1 MRIRPWHVLIL
12 IVLLSVAAVWVDLP
26 DRTLDPFGW
35 KRNITVRQGLDL
47 QGGIQIV
54 LEARPPAG
62 VTVTQEVL
70 QGVRDTIERR
80 VNGLGVSEPVIQ
92 TRGNNQILVELPGF
106 QDPERAVRVL
116 QRTALLEIIDTKGEF
131 LPVGTIVNTTAG
143 PATEATTSATP
154 SPTAEVTG
162 TPSVQEETPS
172 VSATVT
178 VTTEPATTPSAA
190 AQAGTTPAP
199 DRTPT
204 AQATPATTP
213 TPSATPSPTGPVYET
228 IITGADLKDAYP
240 TTDQFGNLVVG
251 FELKP
256 EAADRFYQ
264 YTSTHIGQPMSI
276 VVDKQVIN
284 TATIRDAIRDRGIIQ
299 GLSAQEVRDLALQ
312 LKSGALAVPLE
323 VVQSRTVGPTLGQDS
338 IRKSIVAGLVGL
350 GLVALFMVLYYR
362 LPGLIS
368 VIALLLYTA
377 YVFALFK
384 SIPVVLTLPGI
395 AGFILSIGMA
405 VDANVLIFAR
415 IREELRLGRP
425 IARAIE
431 EGFNHA
437 WPSIRDSNISTMIS
451 CMILFWFGR
460 YVGATIIQGFALTL
474 FIGVAVSMFTA
485 IVVTRTLLRLLLT
498 LPVFRDVRWYGI
510 TPTQVS
516 RVPATTGD

>member
-1 MRIRPWHVLIL
+1 
-12 IVLLSVAAVWVDLP
+12 
-26 DRTLDPFGW
+26 
-35 KRNITVRQGLDL
+35 
-47 QGGIQIV
+47 
-54 LEARPPAG
+54 
-62 VTVTQEVL
+62 VT
-70 QGVRDTIERR
+70 
-80 VNGLGVSEPVIQ
+80 P
-92 TRGNNQILVELPGF
+92 
-106 QDPERAVRVL
+106 
-116 QRTALLEIIDTKGEF
+116 
-131 LPVGTIVNTTAG
+131 
-143 PATEATTSATP
+143 
-154 SPTAEVTG
+154 
-162 TPSVQEETPS
+162 
-172 VSATVT
+172 
-178 VTTEPATTPSAA
+178 
-190 AQAGTTPAP
+190 TPA
-199 DRTPT
+199 
-204 AQATPATTP
+204 ATP
-213 TPSATPSPTGPVYET
+213 TPSGPVYET

-338 IRKSIVAGLVGL
+338 IQKSIIAGLVGL
-350 GLVALFMVLYYR
+350 GLVALFMILYYR
-362 LPGLIS
+362 LPGVIS

-384 SIPVVLTLPGI
+384 LIPVVLTLPGI

-485 IVVTRTLLRLLLT
+485 IVVTRTFLRLLLT
-498 LPVFRDVRWYGI
+498 RPIFRDVRWYGI
-510 TPTQVS
+510 SPSQV
-516 RVPATTGD
+516 ATAPSPGD

>member
-1 MRIRPWHVLIL
+1 MRIRPWQTL
-12 IVLLSVAAVWVDLP
+12 IVIILLSLAAIWVDLP
-26 DRTLDPFGW
+26 GRPLDPFGW
-35 KRNITVRQGLDL
+35 KENITVRQGLDL
-47 QGGIQIV
+47 QGGIQLV

-62 VTVTQEVL
+62 VQVTQEVL
-70 QGVRDTIERR
+70 QGTRDTIERR

-116 QRTALLEIIDTKGEF
+116 QRTALLEIIDTQGQF

-143 PATEATTSATP
+143 PANEVAATPTPTETTSATATTGAP
-154 SPTAEVTG
+154 PT
-162 TPSVQEETPS
+162 SVAPAAGETP
-172 VSATVT
+172 V
-178 VTTEPATTPSAA
+178 
-190 AQAGTTPAP
+190 
-199 DRTPT
+199 
-204 AQATPATTP
+204 ATPEASP
-213 TPSATPSPTGPVYET
+213 TPSGPVYET
-228 IITGADLKDAYP
+228 IVTGADLKDAYP

-338 IRKSIVAGLVGL
+338 IQKSIIAGLVGL
-350 GLVALFMVLYYR
+350 SLVALFMILYYR
-362 LPGLIS
+362 LPGFIS

-384 SIPVVLTLPGI
+384 LIPVVLTLPGI

-485 IVVTRTLLRLLLT
+485 IVVTRTLLRILLT
-498 LPVFRDVRWYGI
+498 RRIFRDVRWYGI
-510 TPTQVS
+510 SPTQVATA
-516 RVPATTGD
+516 PAAGD

>member
-1 MRIRPWHVLIL
+1 MRIRPWQML
-12 IVLLSVAAVWVDLP
+12 IVIILLSLAAIWVDLP
-26 DRTLDPFGW
+26 GRPLDPFSW
-35 KRNITVRQGLDL
+35 KENITVRQGLDL
-47 QGGIQIV
+47 QGGIQLV

-62 VTVTQEVL
+62 VQVTQEVL
-70 QGVRDTIERR
+70 QGTRDTIERR

-116 QRTALLEIIDTKGEF
+116 QRTALLEIIDTQGQF

-143 PATEATTSATP
+143 PANEAAATPTPTETTSATATTGAT
-154 SPTAEVTG
+154 PT
-162 TPSVQEETPS
+162 SVAPAAGETP
-172 VSATVT
+172 VATP
-178 VTTEPATTPSAA
+178 EATP
-190 AQAGTTPAP
+190 
-199 DRTPT
+199 TPT
-204 AQATPATTP
+204 ATP
-213 TPSATPSPTGPVYET
+213 TPSGPVYET
-228 IITGADLKDAYP
+228 IVTGADLKDAYP

-338 IRKSIVAGLVGL
+338 IQKSIIAGLVGL
-350 GLVALFMVLYYR
+350 SLVALFMILYYR
-362 LPGLIS
+362 LPGFIS

-384 SIPVVLTLPGI
+384 LIPVVLTLPGI

-485 IVVTRTLLRLLLT
+485 IVVTRTLLRILLT
-498 LPVFRDVRWYGI
+498 RRIFRDVRWYGI
-510 TPTQVS
+510 SPSQVATA
-516 RVPATTGD
+516 PAPGD

>member
-1 MRIRPWHVLIL
+1 MGEFVRLRPWHIL
-12 IVLLSVAAVWVDLP
+12 VVIVLLSLGALWVDLP
-26 DRTLDPFGW
+26 GQALDPFGW
-35 KRNITVRQGLDL
+35 KANITVRQGLDL

-54 LEARPPAG
+54 LQAQPPAG
-62 VTVTQEVL
+62 VTVTQDVL
-70 QGVRDTIERR
+70 QGTRDTIERR

-106 QDPERAVRVL
+106 KDPERAVRVL
-116 QRTALLEIIDTKGEF
+116 QRTALLEIIDTQGQF

-143 PATEATTSATP
+143 PASEAR
-154 SPTAEVTG
+154 G
-162 TPSVQEETPS
+162 M
-172 VSATVT
+172 
-178 VTTEPATTPSAA
+178 
-190 AQAGTTPAP
+190 
-199 DRTPT
+199 
-204 AQATPATTP
+204 P
-213 TPSATPSPTGPVYET
+213 TPSATPSASGESTPSPTAATASSTPTSEATPQPTPTAEATPASNRPVYET
-228 IITGADLKDAYP
+228 IVTGADLKDAYP

-264 YTSTHIGQPMSI
+264 YTSSHIGQPMSI
-276 VVDKQVIN
+276 VIDKEVIN

-323 VVQSRTVGPTLGQDS
+323 VVQSRSVGPTLGQDS
-338 IRKSIVAGLVGL
+338 IQKSIIAGIVGL

-362 LPGLIS
+362 LPGVIS
-368 VIALLLYTA
+368 VIALLLYTS

-384 SIPVVLTLPGI
+384 LIPVVLTVPGI

-425 IARAIE
+425 LGRALE
-431 EGFNHA
+431 DGFNHA

-485 IVVTRTLLRLLLT
+485 IVVTRTLLRILLT
-498 LPVFRDVRWYGI
+498 RAIFRDVRWYGI
-510 TPTQVS
+510 SPRQVAGAS
-516 RVPATTGD
+516 AHGD

>member
-1 MRIRPWHVLIL
+1 MRIRPWQTLIA
-12 IVLLSVAAVWVDLP
+12 IILLSLAAIWVDLP
-26 DRTLDPFGW
+26 GRSLDPFGW
-35 KRNITVRQGLDL
+35 KENITVRQGLDL
-47 QGGIQIV
+47 QGGIQLV

-62 VTVTQEVL
+62 VQVTQDVL
-70 QGVRDTIERR
+70 QGTRDTIERR

-116 QRTALLEIIDTKGEF
+116 QRTALLEIIDTQGQF
-131 LPVGTIVNTTAG
+131 LPVGTVVNTTAG
-143 PATEATTSATP
+143 PASEAAATP
-154 SPTAEVTG
+154 
-162 TPSVQEETPS
+162 
-172 VSATVT
+172 
-178 VTTEPATTPSAA
+178 
-190 AQAGTTPAP
+190 
-199 DRTPT
+199 TPT
-204 AQATPATTP
+204 ETTLTPATTGATPTSGASAAGETPIATPEATP
-213 TPSATPSPTGPVYET
+213 TPLETPTPGGPVYET

-338 IRKSIVAGLVGL
+338 IQKSIIAGLVGL
-350 GLVALFMVLYYR
+350 SLVALFMILYYR
-362 LPGLIS
+362 LPGFIS
-368 VIALLLYTA
+368 VIALLLYTS

-384 SIPVVLTLPGI
+384 LIPVVLTLPGI

-405 VDANVLIFAR
+405 VDANILIFAR
-415 IREELRLGRP
+415 IREELRLGRA
-425 IARAIE
+425 ITRAIE

-485 IVVTRTLLRLLLT
+485 IVVTRTLLRVLLT
-498 LPVFRDVRWYGI
+498 RGIFRDVRWYGI
-510 TPTQVS
+510 SPSQIATA
-516 RVPATTGD
+516 PASAD

>member
-1 MRIRPWHVLIL
+1 M
-12 IVLLSVAAVWVDLP
+12 AAIWVDLP
-26 DRTLDPFGW
+26 GRPLDPFGW
-35 KRNITVRQGLDL
+35 KENITVRQGLDL
-47 QGGIQIV
+47 QGGIQLV

-62 VTVTQEVL
+62 VQVTQEVL
-70 QGVRDTIERR
+70 QGTRDTIERR

-116 QRTALLEIIDTKGEF
+116 QRTALLEIIDTQGQF
-131 LPVGTIVNTTAG
+131 LPVGTIVNTSLG
-143 PATEATTSATP
+143 PATDRDTSPATLEAPPSATP
-154 SPTAEVTG
+154 AQQTPTIETPTAG
-162 TPSVQEETPS
+162 NETPT
-172 VSATVT
+172 SAEQTPGPVQ
-178 VTTEPATTPSAA
+178 AQTTPSS
-190 AQAGTTPAP
+190 
-199 DRTPT
+199 
-204 AQATPATTP
+204 ATPIPSATP
-213 TPSATPSPTGPVYET
+213 TPSGPVYET
-228 IITGADLKDAYP
+228 IVTGADLKDAYP

-256 EAADRFYQ
+256 EAADKFYQ

-276 VVDKQVIN
+276 VVDKEVIN

-338 IRKSIVAGLVGL
+338 IQKSIIAGLVGL
-350 GLVALFMVLYYR
+350 SLVALFMVLYYR
-362 LPGLIS
+362 LPGVIS
-368 VIALLLYTA
+368 VIALLLYTS

-384 SIPVVLTLPGI
+384 LIPVVLTLPGI

-405 VDANVLIFAR
+405 VDANILIFAR

-485 IVVTRTLLRLLLT
+485 IVVTRTLLRILLT
-498 LPVFRDVRWYGI
+498 RRIFRDVRWYGI
-510 TPTQVS
+510 SPSQVATA
-516 RVPATTGD
+516 PAPGD

>member
-1 MRIRPWHVLIL
+1 MRIRPWQTLII
-12 IVLLSVAAVWVDLP
+12 IVLLSLAAVWVDLP
-26 DRTLDPFGW
+26 GQQLDPFGW
-35 KRNITVRQGLDL
+35 KRSITVRLGLDL
-47 QGGIQIV
+47 QGGVQLV
-54 LEARPPAG
+54 LQARPPAG
-62 VTVTQEVL
+62 VTVTQDVL
-70 QGVRDTIERR
+70 QGTRDTIERR

-92 TRGNNQILVELPGF
+92 TRGTDQILVELPGF

-116 QRTALLEIIDTKGEF
+116 QRTALLEIIDTRGEF
-131 LPVGTIVNTTAG
+131 LPVGTTVNTTLG
-143 PATEATTSATP
+143 PASDVAPT
-154 SPTAEVTG
+154 PTASAS
-162 TPSVQEETPS
+162 TPA
-172 VSATVT
+172 SA
-178 VTTEPATTPSAA
+178 TEPAAASETAA
-190 AQAGTTPAP
+190 ATPGA
-199 DRTPT
+199 
-204 AQATPATTP
+204 TP
-213 TPSATPSPTGPVYET
+213 TPAATPTPTGTVYET
-228 IITGADLKDAYP
+228 IVTGADLKDAYP

-299 GLSAQEVRDLALQ
+299 GLTAQEVRDLALQ

-338 IRKSIVAGLVGL
+338 IRKSIVAGIVGL
-350 GLVALFMVLYYR
+350 GLVALFMILYYR
-362 LPGLIS
+362 LPGFIS

-384 SIPVVLTLPGI
+384 LIPVVLTLPGI

-498 LPVFRDVRWYGI
+498 RHLFRDVRWFGI
-510 TPTQVS
+510 SPSQVAMA
-516 RVPATTGD
+516 PARGD

>member
-1 MRIRPWHVLIL
+1 MRIRPQHTLIL
-12 IVLLSVAAVWVDLP
+12 IVLLSLVAVWVDLP
-26 DRTLDPFGW
+26 GQQLDPFGW
-35 KRNITVRQGLDL
+35 KRSITVRLGLDL
-47 QGGIQIV
+47 QGGVQLV
-54 LEARPPAG
+54 LQARPPAG
-62 VTVTQEVL
+62 VTVTQDVL
-70 QGVRDTIERR
+70 QGTRDTIERR

-92 TRGNNQILVELPGF
+92 TRGTDQILVELPGF

-143 PATEATTSATP
+143 PASDVAPTPTTSAS
-154 SPTAEVTG
+154 SPTTANE
-162 TPSVQEETPS
+162 
-172 VSATVT
+172 
-178 VTTEPATTPSAA
+178 SAA
-190 AQAGTTPAP
+190 ASETVGATPGATPTPA
-199 DRTPT
+199 
-204 AQATPATTP
+204 ATP
-213 TPSATPSPTGPVYET
+213 TPSGTVYET
-228 IITGADLKDAYP
+228 IVTGADLKDAYP

-299 GLSAQEVRDLALQ
+299 GLPAQEVRDLALQ

-338 IRKSIVAGLVGL
+338 IRKSVVAGIVGL
-350 GLVALFMVLYYR
+350 SLVALFMLLYYR

-384 SIPVVLTLPGI
+384 LIPVVLTLPGI

-431 EGFNHA
+431 EGFDHA

-498 LPVFRDVRWYGI
+498 RRIFRDVRWFGI
-510 TPTQVS
+510 SPSQVAMA
-516 RVPATTGD
+516 PARGD

>member
-1 MRIRPWHVLIL
+1 MGEFVRLRPWHIL
-12 IVLLSVAAVWVDLP
+12 VVIVLLSLGALWVDLP
-26 DRTLDPFGW
+26 GQALDPFGW
-35 KRNITVRQGLDL
+35 KANITVRQGLDL

-54 LEARPPAG
+54 LQAQPPAG
-62 VTVTQEVL
+62 VTVTQDVL
-70 QGVRDTIERR
+70 QGTRDTLERR

-106 QDPERAVRVL
+106 KDPERAVRVL
-116 QRTALLEIIDTKGEF
+116 QRTALLEIIDTQGQF

-143 PATEATTSATP
+143 PASEAR
-154 SPTAEVTG
+154 G
-162 TPSVQEETPS
+162 M
-172 VSATVT
+172 
-178 VTTEPATTPSAA
+178 
-190 AQAGTTPAP
+190 
-199 DRTPT
+199 
-204 AQATPATTP
+204 P
-213 TPSATPSPTGPVYET
+213 TPSATPSASGESTPSPTAATASSTPTSEATPQPTPTAEATPASNGPVYET
-228 IITGADLKDAYP
+228 IVTGADLKDAYP

-264 YTSTHIGQPMSI
+264 YTSSHIGQPMSI
-276 VVDKQVIN
+276 VIDKEVIN

-323 VVQSRTVGPTLGQDS
+323 VVQSRSVGPTLGQDS
-338 IRKSIVAGLVGL
+338 IQKSIIAGIVGL

-362 LPGLIS
+362 LPGVIS
-368 VIALLLYTA
+368 VIALLLYTS

-384 SIPVVLTLPGI
+384 LIPVVLTVPGI

-415 IREELRLGRP
+415 IREELRLGRSLG
-425 IARAIE
+425 RALE
-431 EGFNHA
+431 DGFNHA

-485 IVVTRTLLRLLLT
+485 IVVTRTLLRILLT
-498 LPVFRDVRWYGI
+498 RAIFRDIRWYGI
-510 TPTQVS
+510 SPRQVAGAS
-516 RVPATTGD
+516 AHGD

>member
-1 MRIRPWHVLIL
+1 MGEFVRLRPWHIL
-12 IVLLSVAAVWVDLP
+12 VVIVLLSLGALWVDLP
-26 DRTLDPFGW
+26 GQALDPFGW
-35 KRNITVRQGLDL
+35 KANITVRQGLDL

-54 LEARPPAG
+54 LQAQPPAG
-62 VTVTQEVL
+62 VTVTQDVL
-70 QGVRDTIERR
+70 QGTRDTIERR

-106 QDPERAVRVL
+106 KDPERAVRVL
-116 QRTALLEIIDTKGEF
+116 QRTALLEIIDTQGQF

-143 PATEATTSATP
+143 PASEAR
-154 SPTAEVTG
+154 G
-162 TPSVQEETPS
+162 M
-172 VSATVT
+172 
-178 VTTEPATTPSAA
+178 
-190 AQAGTTPAP
+190 
-199 DRTPT
+199 
-204 AQATPATTP
+204 P
-213 TPSATPSPTGPVYET
+213 TPSATPSASGESTPSPTAATASSTPTSEATPQPTPTAEATPASNGPVYET
-228 IITGADLKDAYP
+228 IVTGADLKDAYP

-264 YTSTHIGQPMSI
+264 YTSSHIGQPMSI
-276 VVDKQVIN
+276 VIDKEVIN

-323 VVQSRTVGPTLGQDS
+323 VVQSRSVGPTLGQDS
-338 IRKSIVAGLVGL
+338 IQKSIIAGIVGL

-362 LPGLIS
+362 LPGVIS
-368 VIALLLYTA
+368 VIALLLYTS

-384 SIPVVLTLPGI
+384 LIPVVLTVPGI

-425 IARAIE
+425 LGRALE
-431 EGFNHA
+431 DGFNHA

-485 IVVTRTLLRLLLT
+485 IVVTRTLLRILLT
-498 LPVFRDVRWYGI
+498 RAIFRDVRWYGI
-510 TPTQVS
+510 SPRQVAGAS
-516 RVPATTGD
+516 AHGD

>member
-1 MRIRPWHVLIL
+1 VRIRPWQTLLVIVVLSL
-12 IVLLSVAAVWVDLP
+12 AAIWVDLP
-26 DRTLDPFGW
+26 GRTLDPFGW

-47 QGGIQIV
+47 QGGIQLV

-62 VTVTQEVL
+62 TTVTQEVL
-70 QGVRDTIERR
+70 EGTRDTIERR

-116 QRTALLEIIDTKGEF
+116 QRTALLEIIDTQGQF

-143 PATEATTSATP
+143 PASEANVTP
-154 SPTAEVTG
+154 SPTA
-162 TPSVQEETPS
+162 
-172 VSATVT
+172 A
-178 VTTEPATTPSAA
+178 ATTPAASATATSGTA
-190 AQAGTTPAP
+190 AGETPAATTTAGTTPTP
-199 DRTPT
+199 GVTPT
-204 AQATPATTP
+204 PAATP
-213 TPSATPSPTGPVYET
+213 TPSGPVYET

-338 IRKSIVAGLVGL
+338 IQKSIIAGLVGL
-350 GLVALFMVLYYR
+350 GLVALFMILYYR
-362 LPGLIS
+362 LPGVIS

-384 SIPVVLTLPGI
+384 LIPVVLTLPGI

-485 IVVTRTLLRLLLT
+485 IVVTRTFLRLLLT
-498 LPVFRDVRWYGI
+498 RPIFRDVRWYGI
-510 TPTQVS
+510 SPSQV
-516 RVPATTGD
+516 ATAPSPGD